1 MRKHLRLGFLIVVC
15 AATGCASPNPNL
27 YTIAPIQGPVHS
39 GAPKVIAV
47 HEIGTAHY
55 LERDQI
61 VRSSE
66 NYRLEVMSN
75 DWWGEPLSAMLGR
88 VLVQELSQR
97 LPRSTVYL
105 SGGAISATP
114 DAGVELE
121 LQRLDMNAA
130 GELVLLA
137 QAAVTFNG
145 RAKTPTRSFRLLVAS
160 PQPGIAG
167 QVAATSTAFG
177 QVADAIAS
185 MLASGR

>member
-1 MRKHLRLGFLIVVC
+1 MRRPRRLGFLIVVC
-15 AATGCASPNPNL
+15 AVAACASPNPKL
-27 YTIAPIQGPVHS
+27 YTIAPVQGPVHS
-39 GAPKVIAV
+39 GTPKVIVV
-47 HEIGTAHY
+47 HQVGTAHY

-88 VLVQELSQR
+88 VLVQELNQR

-114 DAGVELE
+114 DATVELE

-137 QAAVTFNG
+137 QAAVTLNG
-145 RAKTPTRSFRLLVAS
+145 RAKTPTRSFRLLVPP

-167 QVAATSTAFG
+167 QVAATSTALG
-177 QVADAIAS
+177 QVADGIAS
-185 MLASGR
+185 MLAGAR